1 MAGATYYQ
9 LEEHQMQDPVQFFI
23 TLAMP
28 ARVWVCSEE
37 GRNNCGAPPPT
48 HTHARARAPPPPAA
62 CPPANPQLMSR
73 VHGV

>member
-37 GRNNCGAPPPT
+37 GRHDCGAPPT
-48 HTHARARAPPPPAA
+48 HTRARARARAPTARRVPP
-62 CPPANPQLMSR
+62 S
-73 VHGV
+73 

>member
-9 LEEHQMQDPVQFFI
+9 LEERRFQEPIMFII

-37 GRNNCGAPPPT
+37 GRYDCGAPP
-48 HTHARARAPPPPAA
+48 RAPPPPAA
-62 CPPANPQLMSR
+62 RLPANPQLMPR
-73 VHGV
+73 GV